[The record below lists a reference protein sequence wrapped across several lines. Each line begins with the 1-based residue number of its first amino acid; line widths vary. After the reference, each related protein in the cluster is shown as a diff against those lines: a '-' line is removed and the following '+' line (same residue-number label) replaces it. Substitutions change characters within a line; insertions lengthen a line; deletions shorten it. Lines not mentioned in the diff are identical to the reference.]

1 MTAAD
6 GTTVLIDARTDK
18 PSFDEAQKEIDKV
31 PTEKE
36 LEIKLKG
43 DIDIE
48 LARIEAQADILQSSF
63 EWQAKVNIAEVE
75 AAADIITG
83 LSSGIA
89 SMFSS
94 SGDVI
99 GSLVENLANLTP
111 LERLEIFDYLEREAQ
126 IRSELVEL
134 EKDLTQ
140 SQIDY
145 LDARTQALR
154 TGNALITIR
163 GENLEPELQLVMNRI
178 LELTQIEANE
188 QGLEFLIGV

>member
-1 MTAAD
+1 
-6 GTTVLIDARTDK
+6 
-18 PSFDEAQKEIDKV
+18 
-31 PTEKE
+31 
-36 LEIKLKG
+36 
-43 DIDIE
+43 
-48 LARIEAQADILQSSF
+48 
-63 EWQAKVNIAEVE
+63 
-75 AAADIITG
+75 
-83 LSSGIA
+83 
-89 SMFSS
+89 MFSS